1 MRRNMTERSS
11 NHKSVLRMVEELFLF
26 FLLVSFVGWVYEV
39 FLEVVVY
46 RWGYSDRGV
55 LTGPYCIIY
64 GTGILILLLFLYKLL
79 VKKVY
84 VGSLN
89 ITPLLVFVGIVVVA
103 TIVELIASYIM
114 EWTVGAWMWDY
125 TRFAFDFQGRI
136 APNPSIRF
144 GLGGMVVFYG
154 VAPLFKK
161 LLDKQ
166 SDKSIHMVAAIL
178 FVLFAM
184 DCITYLL

>member
-1 MRRNMTERSS
+1 MMRNMTERSM
-11 NHKSVLRMVEELFLF
+11 NRKSTFRTIEELFLF

-64 GTGILILLLFLYKLL
+64 GTGILILLLFLHKLMG
-79 VKKVY
+79 KKMYRGKVN
-84 VGSLN
+84 V
-89 ITPLLVFVGIVVVA
+89 TPLYVFVGIIAVA

-144 GLGGMVVFYG
+144 GLGGMVIFYG
-154 VAPLFKK
+154 VAPIFHKI
-161 LLDKQ
+161 LDKQ
-166 SDKSIHMVAAIL
+166 SDKLIHVVAAVL
-178 FVLFAM
+178 FVLFAI
-184 DCITYLL
+184 DCIAYLL